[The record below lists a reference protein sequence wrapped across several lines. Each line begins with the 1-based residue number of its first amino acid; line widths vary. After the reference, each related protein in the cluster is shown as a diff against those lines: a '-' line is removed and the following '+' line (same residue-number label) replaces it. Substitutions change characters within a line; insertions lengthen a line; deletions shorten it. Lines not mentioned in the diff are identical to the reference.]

1 MNEKILEE
9 PTSLAEMKY
18 TEHLKELRKRLIY
31 IFSALL
37 LVFLILLPFAKHS
50 YDILSQPLVKLLPA
64 NTSMIAIDVMS
75 TFVTP
80 FKLNLYLA
88 FLITIPFTLYQIWH
102 FIAPALYQTEK
113 KLGLTILTLS
123 TALFFL
129 GMFFSYTFI
138 LPLAL
143 KFFILASPENV
154 LPMTD
159 ISSYLGFCIK
169 LFLAF
174 GLAFQIP
181 ILTYLLIL
189 TGILST
195 QQLEQH
201 RKHIIVFFFF
211 IAMFITP
218 PDIFSMLALA
228 IPMWLLFEI
237 GLFFTKLSIKTKS

>member
-1 MNEKILEE
+1 MTEKILEDQ
-9 PTSLAEMKY
+9 PALPAMKY
-18 TEHLKELRKRLIY
+18 SEHLKELRKRLIY
-31 IFSALL
+31 IIAALL
-37 LVFLILLPFAKHS
+37 LVFFVLLPFAKHS
-50 YDILSQPLVKLLPA
+50 YDILSQPLVKLLPT
-64 NTSMIAIDVMS
+64 NTSMIATDVMS
-75 TFVTP
+75 TFITP

-113 KLGLTILTLS
+113 KLGLAILALS
-123 TALFFL
+123 TLLFFS
-129 GMFFSYTFI
+129 GIIFSYSLI

-159 ISSYLGFCIK
+159 INSYLNFCVK

-189 TGILST
+189 TGILSI

-218 PDIFSMLALA
+218 PDVFSMLALA
-228 IPMWLLFEI
+228 VPMWLLFET
-237 GLFFTKLSIKTKS
+237 GLFITKLSIKTQN